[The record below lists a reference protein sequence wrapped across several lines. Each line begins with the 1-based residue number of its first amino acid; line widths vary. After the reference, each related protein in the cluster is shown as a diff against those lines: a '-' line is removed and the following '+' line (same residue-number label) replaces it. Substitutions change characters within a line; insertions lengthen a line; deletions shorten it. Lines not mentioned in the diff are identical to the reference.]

1 MSYYSRQSKYNN
13 RKVEFDGITFDSA
26 REAQRY
32 QELKWMQQAGVI
44 SELKLQVPYELIPAA
59 FEESTELYS
68 RGPKKGQPKPG
79 RCIEQACTYLAD
91 FQYYENG
98 KLVVEDAKGMHTKE
112 YVIKRKLM
120 LFRHGIRIREV

>member
-1 MSYYSRQSKYNN
+1 MSYYNRQNKYNN

-59 FEESTELYS
+59 FEESTEYYS

-79 RCIEQACTYLAD
+79 RCIEKACTYLAD

-98 KLVVEDAKGMHTKE
+98 KLVVEDAKGMHTKD

-120 LFRHGIRIREV
+120 LFRYGIRIKEV